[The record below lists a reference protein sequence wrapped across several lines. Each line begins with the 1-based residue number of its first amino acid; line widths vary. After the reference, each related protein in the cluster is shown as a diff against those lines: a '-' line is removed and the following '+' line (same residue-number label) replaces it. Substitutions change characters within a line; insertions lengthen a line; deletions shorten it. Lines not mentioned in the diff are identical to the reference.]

1 MDPDVLF
8 VLGCIICVLA
18 VPAVISAFADGRAPR
33 APALIILIAG
43 GMITYAI
50 IERPGNY
57 SLETMPD
64 VFARV
69 ISQVLK

>member
-8 VLGCIICVLA
+8 VLGCIIGVLA
-18 VPAVISAFADGRAPR
+18 IPAVISAFADGRAPR
-33 APALIILIAG
+33 APALIILLAG
-43 GMITYAI
+43 GMVAYAV

-57 SLETMPD
+57 SFEQMPD

-69 ISQVLK
+69 ISKLF

>member
-8 VLGCIICVLA
+8 VFGCVLGVLA
-18 VPAVISAFADGRAPR
+18 IPAVISAFADGRAPR
-33 APALIILIAG
+33 APALIILLAIG
-43 GMITYAI
+43 LIGYAM

-57 SLETMPD
+57 SLDTLPD

-69 ISQVLK
+69 ISQLL